1 MIRPHMSLIRFALT
15 ITVAANLIVAF
26 PNGWAFSQSNEVRQ
40 AQIKLNST
48 GYDAGPADGFSGP
61 KTRRAIAAFQNANGL
76 PDTGELDEQTTR
88 LLLGL
93 ENESDPEAQQP
104 ATTVRS
110 IESRAIEPVVAAGD
124 DAERHPVAAISA
136 ADADTET
143 RTQEK
148 SPGRDPGEPSLF
160 IGFGILGVLLL
171 GAFLIVRFVVRR
183 IIRLFI
189 GRRSEQG
196 ETERRPSRHRPAT
209 QTTQPAESNVRELVV
224 TLDTGSGRN
233 VDRTWKEPRASSHA
247 QSSKSSLRTTTSNAL
262 GWVPKS
268 GNARVAGRDIG
279 GMVYVGR
286 PPRSGRH
293 GQTDNAFIDPGKSV
307 PSVGID
313 YDGQG
318 MSYWPNYST
327 IEPRSRATYLKWLA
341 GGRCKPEYNVGYVF
355 LYFYGLERRV
365 FVDRTDAQE
374 RSEIVAE
381 VERLLEVY
389 GMNHSIRRY
398 LGAFLEAANILGDPP
413 EDPTPVFDHSGY
425 DVPANVLLVI
435 GNMAARGEALT
446 ADWLLSWYMCH
457 PETYPRTPAK
467 RAFPEFRAY
476 FRHLFD
482 NKFPEGMKLR
492 VPKRRLKLQYHAASG
507 NFVADLAEQL
517 GNVPDVSGF
526 SKPLVEA
533 GKLADEA
540 TDALDKFSRYLG
552 RNPDGR
558 GTIEAHAFLPEEI
571 WPYFPCAEL
580 DGLRAWVAERIADG
594 GLVQVENLV
603 ARLEGA
609 RPDKIGKRQLTGAA
623 DALAKLGIGMA
634 PDPRFALRRP
644 KFGEPIVLFELPNG
658 ATSIEDPSA
667 EYQSALL
674 SLVVGTMVAHADGR
688 IDEQE
693 ETHLRQ
699 QFESNQMLPSA
710 ERARLSANLLWM
722 RSVPPDLAQLRTK
735 LKTAP
740 PELQGALGQLAVI
753 AAGADGRVDPE
764 EVKVIERLYKAMG
777 LDTGKVYSDLH
788 ALTTNGEP
796 VTVRSADTGT
806 GEYAIPPAPATERSF
821 TLDASKISSVMQDTA
836 KVANVL
842 GDIFSDDDAEEE
854 MDDADAEDRD
864 DVFAG
869 LDSQHRPVAAILVT
883 REHWS
888 DEDFAT
894 LTEEHQLMSSGA
906 LETINEWAFER
917 FGYALIEEYEGFEVN
932 AEVAE
937 QLMR

>member
-1 MIRPHMSLIRFALT
+1 MANNFGRAIIL
-15 ITVAANLIVAF
+15 VAVVLFCSVGPAQVQSTQVRDVQIQLNAN
-26 PNGWAFSQSNEVRQ
+26 
-40 AQIKLNST
+40 
-48 GYDAGPADGFSGP
+48 GYDAGPADGFNGP
-61 KTRRAIAAFQNANGL
+61 KTRNAISAYQEANGL
-76 PDTGELDEQTTR
+76 PATGELDERTTQ
-88 LLLGL
+88 LLFRV
-93 ENESDPEAQQP
+93 ENESGTKAQQADTAVQPTPDPETEP
-104 ATTVRS
+104 AMVQGVDAEMLTTN
-110 IESRAIEPVVAAGD
+110 AIPAEAD
-124 DAERHPVAAISA
+124 DANVPVQPSSSGQ
-136 ADADTET
+136 DPNET
-143 RTQEK
+143 NLLVGLLT
-148 SPGRDPGEPSLF
+148 
-160 IGFGILGVLLL
+160 LGVLLL
-171 GAFLIVRFVVRR
+171 GAFLFLRFVVRR
-183 IIRLFI
+183 IIRLFT
-189 GRRSEQG
+189 GRRSGQG
-196 ETERRPSRHRPAT
+196 EENRPPSRHRPMPE
-209 QTTQPAESNVRELVV
+209 TTQPAESSTREVVV
-224 TLDTGSGRN
+224 TLDIGTGRD
-233 VDRTWKEPRASSHA
+233 VDRLWEQPRASPPVPSPRA
-247 QSSKSSLRTTTSNAL
+247 SVQAPATQSSA
-262 GWVPKS
+262 WVPKS

-279 GMVYVGR
+279 GLVYVGR

-293 GQTDNAFIDPGKSV
+293 GQSDNAFIDPSKSALK
-307 PSVGID
+307 SGAD

-318 MSYWPNYST
+318 MSYWPSYAS

-341 GGRCKPEYNVGYVF
+341 SGRSDPDYNVGYVF

-374 RSEIVAE
+374 RAEIIAE

-398 LGAFLEAANILGDPP
+398 LGAFLEAANIMGDPP
-413 EDPTPVFDHSGY
+413 DDPTPVFDHTGY

-482 NKFPEGMKLR
+482 QKFPGGMKLR

-517 GNVPDVSGF
+517 GDVPDVSGF

-533 GKLADEA
+533 GRLADDA

-558 GTIEAHAFLPEEI
+558 GTIEAHALLPEEI

-580 DGLRAWVAERIADG
+580 DDLRVWVAERIADG
-594 GLVQVENLV
+594 GLVLVENLV

-644 KFGEPIVLFELPNG
+644 KFGEPVVLFELPEG
-658 ATSIEDPSA
+658 VTSVEDPSA
-667 EYQSALL
+667 EYQSSLL

-688 IDEQE
+688 IDAQE
-693 ETHLRQ
+693 EAHLRG
-699 QFESNQMLPSA
+699 QFESNPALPAA
-710 ERARLSANLLWM
+710 ERARLAANMLWM
-722 RSVPPDLAQLRTK
+722 RSVPPDLGQIRAR
-735 LKTAP
+735 LKDAP
-740 PELQGALGQLAVI
+740 PALQGTLGQLAVI

-764 EVKVIERLYKAMG
+764 EVKVIERLYKTMG
-777 LDTGKVYSDLH
+777 LDNGQVYSDIH
-788 ALTTNGEP
+788 ALTTNTEP
-796 VTVRSADTGT
+796 ITVRNADASS
-806 GEYAIPPAPATERSF
+806 GEYAIPAAPVAERSF
-821 TLDASKISSVMQDTA
+821 TLDASRISSVLQDTA

-842 GDIFSDDDAEEE
+842 GDIFSDDDPDEE
-854 MDDADAEDRD
+854 MDEVDNDEQN

-869 LDSQHRPVAAILVT
+869 LDCQHRPVAAVLIT
-883 REHWS
+883 RESWS
-888 DEDFAT
+888 EEEFQT
-894 LTEEHQLMSSGA
+894 LTAEHQLMPSGA
-906 LETINEWAFER
+906 LETINEWAFDR
-917 FGYALIEEYEGFEVN
+917 FGDALIEEYDGFDVN
-932 AEVAE
+932 PEVAE